1 MPPKTSRAD
10 PDALVTLAGAH
21 FGKLSAA
28 ETKLLEAAPN
38 GELAVCG
45 PSDNW
50 DDLANDPAKAS
61 EWDADRDIRAGLIR
75 WLCVDAAARERVDP
89 KGIHAFGA
97 RIIEKLDLSYV
108 AVPFGIALQRCRLIE
123 NAEFYSTDLVGV
135 GLEGTW
141 VRSLLADSIRVK
153 GSVFLYNGFRAE
165 GEVRLRGAQVGGTLN
180 CQKSVFT
187 NPSKCALNAERMSVN
202 GSVFLR
208 NGFRAEGEVRLQ
220 GAQIA
225 SNLECDNAVFT
236 NPSQVALYADGIN
249 VKGSVF
255 LRNGFRAEGE
265 VRLLDAQISGN
276 LECDNAVFTNP
287 SQVALYADGINVK
300 GSIFLRKG
308 FCAEGKIQL
317 LAAHVEADLHWWG
330 TANPDQAWA
339 NLRSASVRTLVDDI
353 GSWPPA
359 GRLVLEGF
367 TYVHISRG
375 QKDANKRLE
384 WLGRQ
389 ESFAPQPYRQ
399 LAKVLR
405 EDGDDAGARRVL
417 FEMERLRRQK
427 EDRGRLAR
435 FWSAM
440 LRLTIGFGYYPGRSL
455 LWLLGLTVLS
465 TILTWGG
472 YAVGSIAPADKEA
485 YGPFKHDS
493 TLPPHYERFY
503 PPVYALE
510 HSFPLVK
517 LGQAERWQPD
527 PNPLWQCSSPKHFAR
542 RLCWVLSP
550 EALREFRWG
559 QICFGWFFTTMFVA
573 GVTGVVRKD

>member
-265 VRLLDAQISGN
+265 VRLLGAQISSTLDCENGVFTNPSEVALHADRINVNGSVFLRNGFRAEGEVRLLGAQISSNLECDNAVFANPSQVALYADGINVKGSVFLRNGFRAEGEVRLLDAQISGN

-389 ESFAPQPYRQ
+389 ESFAPQP
-399 LAKVLR
+399 
-405 EDGDDAGARRVL
+405 
-417 FEMERLRRQK
+417 
-427 EDRGRLAR
+427 
-435 FWSAM
+435 
-440 LRLTIGFGYYPGRSL
+440 
-455 LWLLGLTVLS
+455 
-465 TILTWGG
+465 
-472 YAVGSIAPADKEA
+472 
-485 YGPFKHDS
+485 
-493 TLPPHYERFY
+493 
-503 PPVYALE
+503 
-510 HSFPLVK
+510 
-517 LGQAERWQPD
+517 
-527 PNPLWQCSSPKHFAR
+527 
-542 RLCWVLSP
+542 
-550 EALREFRWG
+550 
-559 QICFGWFFTTMFVA
+559 
-573 GVTGVVRKD
+573 